1 MPGLVVFGRRWEIA
15 SDDLLFPGGLEIFI
29 RAIWLLAISIVYNEH
44 RDVLKCA
51 DGNLLAAYLIGV
63 IVQLCLII
71 VVNAWIVHV
80 SMQGTIT
87 NYRPRKQMPS
97 LLYVRFALYI
107 PELAWDI
114 IGTYWTFRDH
124 VGCDRDVVAIV
135 EGAVIF
141 SWIVLVLTAVGI
153 AVIFDPLGSRNRF
166 SYWPEE
172 RPGLESGETDQL
184 ITSARSAA
192 ARVWENRPSCN
203 WCNGQ
208 VGSVLALHLN
218 TVRILI
224 EVCTPDL
231 GLVGDKYSFMSE
243 TYARPNTK
251 CAEHFFNTARPI
263 DPWRATIIQAENWA
277 EYLGVELAEQSGP
290 VGVHLAGIFTWYWL
304 IGAGWLGNDPVGM
317 TKRLHQPS
325 PGKYRTVPKIIY
337 RCAARTMLPPPHTK
351 GFDERSQNAFSD
363 VAQVI
368 SDFFQDVDL
377 TPSDIA
383 AGLALLQQEQDR
395 HSITRDPMSIVTT
408 QPTPHGDPRLE
419 DLGLVAHY
427 MKFAMAAYGWP
438 LYVYSNPLTSLC
450 QLSTECSCCS
460 CTSGQVEGG
469 ALIMSDNCC
478 RCNLAGIL
486 QHTGLMATDVVYATF
501 HNKGIVGRAITRLCG
516 DKLSSHYIVPYKS
529 GSQACRRS
537 GSVCSRWVRQAV
549 VGVVAQLEQQSG
561 RWIHCQAIQ
570 EDELHRLWRDHV
582 GIRPRY
588 AGRGTSK
595 QLLKLRYHVY
605 NRLPHPPAAN
615 RPQSSTCCNN
625 KASLPANY
633 FCHVLST
640 EHNIMP
646 RVQELKLQSD
656 NDHQLEPRAF
666 GDRWSLK
673 RWEEPPPPQNPGY
686 GHAQAQLDLELDLLK
701 SAKSELLCSES
712 FEFSDALTDLSAE
725 SETID
730 IEGVDGTFAHKGI
743 LQAASFIHKKLEE
756 ENILANAFWKVPD
769 YSLVVVGHS
778 LGAGAAS
785 LLSILL
791 RPAYPRLF
799 CYAYSPPGG
808 LMSKSTAEY
817 TKNFTCSVV
826 LGKDLVPRL
835 GISTMEDLK
844 SKLITAINSS
854 DQPKYKILV
863 GGVWYT
869 LCGSADQATPS
880 STTASSPNLSQ
891 PLLDEIT
898 SMPPGA
904 AYTSQPDD
912 SSLRRQGGATQ
923 SQVAPLYP
931 PGHIIHI
938 VEVEPA
944 SSCLSQPTYGAV
956 WVDNGHFSNIIVN
969 PKMLSDHMPDAVMKA
984 LDQLVQVQ
992 ARGLQP
998 FLQRRSQPVV

>member
-44 RDVLKCA
+44 RDLLKCA

-71 VVNAWIVHV
+71 VINAWIVHV

-124 VGCDRDVVAIV
+124 VGCNRDVVAIV

-141 SWIVLVLTAVGI
+141 SWIILVITVVGI

-172 RPGLESGETDQL
+172 QQGLESGETDQL
-184 ITSARSAA
+184 MTSARSAA
-192 ARVWENRPSCN
+192 ARVWENRCK
-203 WCNGQ
+203 
-208 VGSVLALHLN
+208 VL
-218 TVRILI
+218 
-224 EVCTPDL
+224 CC
-231 GLVGDKYSFMSE
+231 
-243 TYARPNTK
+243 
-251 CAEHFFNTARPI
+251 CA
-263 DPWRATIIQAENWA
+263 
-277 EYLGVELAEQSGP
+277 
-290 VGVHLAGIFTWYWL
+290 
-304 IGAGWLGNDPVGM
+304 
-317 TKRLHQPS
+317 
-325 PGKYRTVPKIIY
+325 
-337 RCAARTMLPPPHTK
+337 
-351 GFDERSQNAFSD
+351 GFDEHSQNAFSD
-363 VAQVI
+363 VAQI
-368 SDFFQDVDL
+368 IADFFKDVDL

-383 AGLALLQQEQDR
+383 AGLALLQEDQDR
-395 HSITRDPMSIVTT
+395 HCISRDPMSIVTT
-408 QPTPHGDPRLE
+408 QPQPHRDPRLE

-438 LYVYSNPLTSLC
+438 LYVYTNPLTSLC

-478 RCNLAGIL
+478 RCHLAGIL
-486 QHTGLMATDVVYATF
+486 RHTGLMATDVVYATF
-501 HNKGIVGRAITRLCG
+501 HNKVYEIPFFVAL
-516 DKLSSHYIVPYKS
+516 DHD
-529 GSQACRRS
+529 RRS
-537 GSVCSRWVRQAV
+537 V
-549 VGVVAQLEQQSG
+549 VVA
-561 RWIHCQAIQ
+561 
-570 EDELHRLWRDHV
+570 V
-582 GIRPRY
+582 
-588 AGRGTSK
+588 RGTLS
-595 QLLKLRYHVY
+595 LR
-605 NRLPHPPAAN
+605 
-615 RPQSSTCCNN
+615 
-625 KASLPANY
+625 
-633 FCHVLST
+633 
-640 EHNIMP
+640 
-646 RVQELKLQSD
+646 
-656 NDHQLEPRAF
+656 
-666 GDRWSLK
+666 
-673 RWEEPPPPQNPGY
+673 
-686 GHAQAQLDLELDLLK
+686 
-701 SAKSELLCSES
+701 
-712 FEFSDALTDLSAE
+712 DALTDLSAE

-730 IEGVDGTFAHKGI
+730 VEGVEGTFAHKGI
-743 LQAASFIHKKLEE
+743 LQAAIFIHKKLEE

-778 LGAGAAS
+778 LGAGTAS

-817 TKNFTCSVV
+817 TKNFTCSIV

-844 SKLITAINSS
+844 SKLISAINSS
-854 DQPKYKILV
+854 DKPKYKILV

-869 LCGSADQATPS
+869 LCGSADPATPS
-880 STTASSPNLSQ
+880 STAAPSPNLTQ

-898 SMPPGA
+898 GMPPGCG
-904 AYTSQPDD
+904 YTSQPDD
-912 SSLRRQGGATQ
+912 TSLRRQGAATQ
-923 SQVAPLYP
+923 PAPLYP

-956 WVDNGHFSNIIVN
+956 LVDTDYFTNIIVN

-998 FLQRRSQPVV
+998 FQQHCSQPVV